1 MNIKQNKEIWKEV
14 KNFPC
19 YFVSDQ
25 GRVKTIK
32 YKKEKIL
39 SATNNG
45 NGYKRLYLY
54 KI

>member
-25 GRVKTIK
+25 GRVKKIK
-32 YKKEKIL
+32 NKKEKNTIF
-39 SATNNG
+39 
-45 NGYKRLYLY
+45 Y
-54 KI
+54 